1 MKIGDKVPDFK
12 AVTHKGEEIQLSGY
26 LGKKLIIFFYPKAS
40 TPGCTAQ
47 ACNLNNGYSLLK
59 QKGYEII
66 GISAD
71 SIKKQANFAT
81 KNNFIF
87 PLIADENRTIINL
100 FGIWG
105 EKKFMGKTFDGIL
118 RTTFVLDE
126 NQYITHIIDKVKT
139 KNHTEQL
146 LEIIS

>member
-40 TPGCTAQ
+40 TPGCTVQ

-71 SIKKQANFAT
+71 SVKKQANFAT

-100 FGIWG
+100 LGFGAKKSLWG
-105 EKKFMGKTFDGIL
+105 KHSMVFYVL
-118 RTTFVLDE
+118 RSF
-126 NQYITHIIDKVKT
+126 
-139 KNHTEQL
+139 
-146 LEIIS
+146 